1 MIEAGLFIHLI
12 YLSQI
17 RYMHNYIQYVKQVT
31 QTANGLKTPFYAL
44 MLVGLCLFITP
55 IAMAIEEPSYRVTT
69 QSEPFE
75 IREYP
80 PLIVAQVEVS
90 GDLSEASSAGFRLI
104 ANYIF
109 GNNIAVRD
117 GGLTTAEPA
126 PEKIAMTVPVIA
138 EGKGDQKTWLIQ
150 FVMPKQYTMDT
161 LPKPNNPQVKLIPIG
176 PQKLAVI
183 RFTGFV
189 GDDKV
194 QEKTAELMAWIKSRN
209 ALPLGNPRLARYNPP
224 WSIPWMRRNEVLIP
238 IQ

>member
-1 MIEAGLFIHLI
+1 MD
-12 YLSQI
+12 
-17 RYMHNYIQYVKQVT
+17 
-31 QTANGLKTPFYAL
+31 GLKTLFFAL
-44 MLVGLCLFITP
+44 MLIGLSLLTTP
-55 IAMAIEEPSYRVTT
+55 NAMATEEPSYRVTT

-80 PLIVAQVEVS
+80 PLIVAQVEVP

-117 GGLTTAEPA
+117 GGLTTAEPVS
-126 PEKIAMTVPVIA
+126 EKIAMTVPVIA
-138 EGKGDQKTWLIQ
+138 EGKADKKTWLIQ

-161 LPKPNNPQVKLIPIG
+161 LPKPNNSQVKLVPIG
-176 PQKLAVI
+176 PQKLAVV

-189 GDDKV
+189 GDEKV
-194 QEKTAELMAWIKSRN
+194 QEKTAELLVWIQSRN
-209 ALPLGNPRLARYNPP
+209 EVVSGNPRLARYNPP
-224 WSIPWMRRNEVLIP
+224 WSIPWMRRNEILIP

>member
-1 MIEAGLFIHLI
+1 MTLNKSRLTVQAWLLLGITFSFSLI
-12 YLSQI
+12 GS
-17 RYMHNYIQYVKQVT
+17 
-31 QTANGLKTPFYAL
+31 
-44 MLVGLCLFITP
+44 P
-55 IAMAIEEPSYRVTT
+55 IAMATEEPSYRVVE

-75 IREYP
+75 IRQYS
-80 PLIVAQVEVS
+80 PLIVAQVEVP

-109 GNNIAVRD
+109 GNNIAVRE
-117 GGLTTAEPA
+117 GGVNMAEPV

-161 LPKPNNPQVKLIPIG
+161 LPKPNNPQVKLLPIG
-176 PQKLAVI
+176 SQKLAVI

-189 GDDKV
+189 SDDKV
-194 QEKTAELMAWIKSRN
+194 QEKTAELLTWIKSRN
-209 ALPLGNPRLARYNPP
+209 ELPLGNPRLARYNPP
-224 WSIPWMRRNEVLIP
+224 WSIPWMRRNEILIP

>member
-1 MIEAGLFIHLI
+1 M
-12 YLSQI
+12 QI
-17 RYMHNYIQYVKQVT
+17 WF
-31 QTANGLKTPFYAL
+31 QTAIAL
-44 MLVGLCLFITP
+44 SLFLIGAP
-55 IAMAIEEPSYRVTT
+55 LAMAIEEPSYRVTEKA
-69 QSEPFE
+69 EPFE
-75 IREYP
+75 IREYS
-80 PLIVAQVEVS
+80 PLIVAQVEVP

-161 LPKPNNPQVKLIPIG
+161 LPKPNNPQVKLVPMG

-224 WSIPWMRRNEVLIP
+224 WSIPWMRRNEILIP

>member
-1 MIEAGLFIHLI
+1 MTFNNPLFRAMPVWLSTGLTLSLLLI
-12 YLSQI
+12 G
-17 RYMHNYIQYVKQVT
+17 
-31 QTANGLKTPFYAL
+31 AAP
-44 MLVGLCLFITP
+44 
-55 IAMAIEEPSYRVTT
+55 AMAIEEPSYRVIT

-80 PLIVAQVEVS
+80 PLIVAQVEVP

-109 GNNIAVRD
+109 GNNISVRD
-117 GGLTTAEPA
+117 GGLTTAEPI

-138 EGKGDQKTWLIQ
+138 EGRGDQKTWLIQ
-150 FVMPKQYTMDT
+150 FVMPKQYTLET
-161 LPKPNNPQVKLIPIG
+161 LPKPNNPQVKLLAMG
-176 PQKLAVI
+176 PQKIAVI
-183 RFTGFV
+183 RFTGFIS
-189 GDDKV
+189 DEKV

-224 WSIPWMRRNEVLIP
+224 WSIPWMRRNEILIP

>member
-1 MIEAGLFIHLI
+1 
-12 YLSQI
+12 
-17 RYMHNYIQYVKQVT
+17 MHNSIQCVKQVT
-31 QTANGLKTPFYAL
+31 QTTIGLKTPFYAL
-44 MLVGLCLFITP
+44 MLVGLCLFTTP
-55 IAMAIEEPSYRVTT
+55 IAMATEEPSYRVTEKD
-69 QSEPFE
+69 EPFE

-109 GNNIAVRD
+109 GNNISVRD
-117 GGLTTAEPA
+117 GGQTTAEPA

-150 FVMPKQYTMDT
+150 FVMPKKYTMDT
-161 LPKPNNPQVKLIPIG
+161 LPKPNNPQVKLVPTG

-209 ALPLGNPRLARYNPP
+209 ALPLGSPRLARYNPP
-224 WSIPWMRRNEVLIP
+224 WSIPWMRRNEILIP

>member
-1 MIEAGLFIHLI
+1 MTFSNPRFREMQTWF
-12 YLSQI
+12 
-17 RYMHNYIQYVKQVT
+17 
-31 QTANGLKTPFYAL
+31 QTAITLS
-44 MLVGLCLFITP
+44 LFLIGAP
-55 IAMAIEEPSYRVTT
+55 IAMATEEPSYRVIT

-80 PLIVAQVEVS
+80 PLIVAQVEVP

-109 GNNIAVRD
+109 GNNISVRD

-161 LPKPNNPQVKLIPIG
+161 LPKPNNSQVKLVPIG

-189 GDDKV
+189 SDDKV

-209 ALPLGNPRLARYNPP
+209 MLPLGNPRLARYNPP
-224 WSIPWMRRNEVLIP
+224 WSIPWMRRNEILIP

>member
-1 MIEAGLFIHLI
+1 MTF
-12 YLSQI
+12 SNPRFSVI
-17 RYMHNYIQYVKQVT
+17 RT
-31 QTANGLKTPFYAL
+31 WLQTAIALSFFLIGL
-44 MLVGLCLFITP
+44 P
-55 IAMAIEEPSYRVTT
+55 IAMATEEPSYRVMT

-80 PLIVAQVEVS
+80 PLIVAQVEVP

-109 GNNIAVRD
+109 GNNISVRD
-117 GGLTTAEPA
+117 GGLTTAEPV

-161 LPKPNNPQVKLIPIG
+161 LPKPNNPEVKLLAVG

-194 QEKTAELMAWIKSRN
+194 EEKTAELMAWIKSRN
-209 ALPLGNPRLARYNPP
+209 TLPLGNPRLARYNPP
-224 WSIPWMRRNEVLIP
+224 WSIPWMRRNEILIP

>member
-1 MIEAGLFIHLI
+1 MTFSNPIFRPMRAWLQNAITLSLFLI
-12 YLSQI
+12 GVPL
-17 RYMHNYIQYVKQVT
+17 
-31 QTANGLKTPFYAL
+31 
-44 MLVGLCLFITP
+44 
-55 IAMAIEEPSYRVTT
+55 AMATEEPSYRVIT

-80 PLIVAQVEVS
+80 PLIVAQVEVP

-109 GNNIAVRD
+109 GNNISVRD
-117 GGLTTAEPA
+117 GGLTTAEPV

-138 EGKGDQKTWLIQ
+138 EGKDDQKSWLIQ

-194 QEKTAELMAWIKSRN
+194 QQKTAELMAWIKSRN
-209 ALPLGNPRLARYNPP
+209 ELPLGNPRLARYNPP
-224 WSIPWMRRNEVLIP
+224 WSIPWLRRNEVLIP

>member
-1 MIEAGLFIHLI
+1 MTLTNPLYRAMQAWIQIGIA
-12 YLSQI
+12 LS
-17 RYMHNYIQYVKQVT
+17 
-31 QTANGLKTPFYAL
+31 F
-44 MLVGLCLFITP
+44 FP
-55 IAMAIEEPSYRVTT
+55 IGVSTAMATEEPSYRVIL
-69 QSEPFE
+69 QAEPFE
-75 IREYP
+75 IREYA
-80 PLIVAQVEVS
+80 PLIVAQVEVP
-90 GDLSEASSAGFRLI
+90 GDLSEASSTGFRLI

-117 GGLTTAEPA
+117 GGVNLAEPA

-161 LPKPNNPQVKLIPIG
+161 LPKPNNPQVKLLAIG

-194 QEKTAELMAWIKSRN
+194 QAKTAELIAWIKSRN

-224 WSIPWMRRNEVLIP
+224 WSIPWMRRNEILIP

>member
-1 MIEAGLFIHLI
+1 MTFSNPLFRVMQAWLPTAITLSLFLI
-12 YLSQI
+12 GAPL
-17 RYMHNYIQYVKQVT
+17 
-31 QTANGLKTPFYAL
+31 
-44 MLVGLCLFITP
+44 
-55 IAMAIEEPSYRVTT
+55 AMATEEPSYRVIT

-80 PLIVAQVEVS
+80 PLIVAQVEVP

-117 GGLTTAEPA
+117 GGLTTAEPVS
-126 PEKIAMTVPVIA
+126 EKIAMTVPVIA

-161 LPKPNNPQVKLIPIG
+161 LPKPNNSQVKLIAMG

-209 ALPLGNPRLARYNPP
+209 MLPLGNPRLARYNPP
-224 WSIPWMRRNEVLIP
+224 WSIPWMRRNEILIP
-238 IQ
+238 VQ

>member
-1 MIEAGLFIHLI
+1 MI
-12 YLSQI
+12 LSNP
-17 RYMHNYIQYVKQVT
+17 RFSGTWNPFRAMWVW
-31 QTANGLKTPFYAL
+31 LKTSLAL
-44 MLVGLCLFITP
+44 PLFLIGVP
-55 IAMAIEEPSYRVTT
+55 LAMATEEPSYRVT
-69 QSEPFE
+69 QQAEPFE
-75 IREYP
+75 IRQYA
-80 PLIVAQVEVS
+80 PLIVAQVEVP

-117 GGLTTAEPA
+117 GGVNMAEPA

-150 FVMPKQYTMDT
+150 FVMPKQYTLET
-161 LPKPNNPQVKLIPIG
+161 LPKPNNPQVKLLAMG

-189 GDDKV
+189 SDDKV

-209 ALPLGNPRLARYNPP
+209 ELQLGNPRLARYNPP
-224 WSIPWMRRNEVLIP
+224 WSIPWMRRNEILIP

>member
-1 MIEAGLFIHLI
+1 MTFSNSLYRAIQIWFQTGVALSLFLI
-12 YLSQI
+12 G
-17 RYMHNYIQYVKQVT
+17 
-31 QTANGLKTPFYAL
+31 A
-44 MLVGLCLFITP
+44 P
-55 IAMAIEEPSYRVTT
+55 IAMATEEPSYRVVT

-75 IREYP
+75 IRQYA
-80 PLIVAQVEVS
+80 PLIVAQVEVL

-109 GNNIAVRD
+109 GNNIAVR
-117 GGLTTAEPA
+117 GGGVNMAEPV

-150 FVMPKQYTMDT
+150 FVMPKQYALET
-161 LPKPNNPQVKLIPIG
+161 LPKPNNAQVKLLAMG

-194 QEKTAELMAWIKSRN
+194 QEKTAELMAWIKSKN

-224 WSIPWMRRNEVLIP
+224 WSIPWMRRNEILIP

>member
-1 MIEAGLFIHLI
+1 MTF
-12 YLSQI
+12 
-17 RYMHNYIQYVKQVT
+17 N
-31 QTANGLKTPFYAL
+31 NTPFHAMQVWLQIGIAL
-44 MLVGLCLFITP
+44 SLFLIGAP
-55 IAMAIEEPSYRVTT
+55 LAMATEEPSYRVTEKA
-69 QSEPFE
+69 EPFE

-80 PLIVAQVEVS
+80 PLIVAQVEVP
-90 GDLSEASSAGFRLI
+90 GDLSEASSTGFRLI

-109 GNNIAVRD
+109 GNNISVRD
-117 GGLTTAEPA
+117 GGLSTAEPA

-138 EGKGDQKTWLIQ
+138 EGRGDQKTWLIQ

-161 LPKPNNPQVKLIPIG
+161 LPKPNNPQVKLVAIA

-224 WSIPWMRRNEVLIP
+224 WSIPWMRRNEILIP

>member
-1 MIEAGLFIHLI
+1 MTLDKSSFTVRTWLLLGMVFSFSFIE
-12 YLSQI
+12 S
-17 RYMHNYIQYVKQVT
+17 
-31 QTANGLKTPFYAL
+31 
-44 MLVGLCLFITP
+44 P
-55 IAMAIEEPSYRVTT
+55 IAMATEEPSYRIVV
-69 QSEPFE
+69 QLEPFE
-75 IREYP
+75 IRQYP
-80 PLIVAQVEVS
+80 PMIVAQVEVP

-109 GNNIAVRD
+109 GNNISVRD

-138 EGKGDQKTWLIQ
+138 EGKGGQKTWLIQ

-161 LPKPNNPQVKLIPIG
+161 LPKPNNPQVKLLPMG

-183 RFTGFV
+183 RFTGFIS
-189 GDDKV
+189 DDKV

-209 ALPLGNPRLARYNPP
+209 EIALGNPRLARYNPP
-224 WSIPWMRRNEVLIP
+224 WSIPWMRRNEILIP

>member
-1 MIEAGLFIHLI
+1 MTFSNSLYRAIQIWFQTGVALSFFLI
-12 YLSQI
+12 GAPL
-17 RYMHNYIQYVKQVT
+17 
-31 QTANGLKTPFYAL
+31 
-44 MLVGLCLFITP
+44 
-55 IAMAIEEPSYRVTT
+55 AMATEEPIYRVTE
-69 QSEPFE
+69 QAEPFE
-75 IREYP
+75 IRQYA
-80 PLIVAQVEVS
+80 PLIVAQVEVP

-117 GGLTTAEPA
+117 GSANMAEPV

-150 FVMPKQYTMDT
+150 FVMPKQYTLET
-161 LPKPNNPQVKLIPIG
+161 LPKPNNPQVKLLAMG

-209 ALPLGNPRLARYNPP
+209 MLPLGNPRLARYNPP
-224 WSIPWMRRNEVLIP
+224 WSIPWMRRNEILIP

>member
-1 MIEAGLFIHLI
+1 MTFNNPLFRAMPVWLSAGLTLSLLLI
-12 YLSQI
+12 G
-17 RYMHNYIQYVKQVT
+17 
-31 QTANGLKTPFYAL
+31 AAP
-44 MLVGLCLFITP
+44 
-55 IAMAIEEPSYRVTT
+55 AMAIEEPSYRVIT

-80 PLIVAQVEVS
+80 PLIVAQVEVP

-109 GNNIAVRD
+109 GNNISVRD
-117 GGLTTAEPA
+117 GGLTTAEPV

-150 FVMPKQYTMDT
+150 FVMPKQYTLET
-161 LPKPNNPQVKLIPIG
+161 LPKPNNPQVKLLAMG
-176 PQKLAVI
+176 PQKIAVI
-183 RFTGFV
+183 RFTGFNS
-189 GDDKV
+189 DEKV

-209 ALPLGNPRLARYNPP
+209 ARPLGSPRLARYNPP
-224 WSIPWMRRNEVLIP
+224 WSIPWMRRNEILIP

>member
-1 MIEAGLFIHLI
+1 MAFSNPVFRAIRAGL
-12 YLSQI
+12 
-17 RYMHNYIQYVKQVT
+17 
-31 QTANGLKTPFYAL
+31 QTAIILSFFLIGAPL
-44 MLVGLCLFITP
+44 
-55 IAMAIEEPSYRVTT
+55 AMATEEPSYRVIT

-80 PLIVAQVEVS
+80 PLIVAQVEVP

-109 GNNIAVRD
+109 GNNISVR
-117 GGLTTAEPA
+117 GSGLTTAEPA

-150 FVMPKQYTMDT
+150 FVMPKQYTLET
-161 LPKPNNPQVKLIPIG
+161 LPKPNNPQVKLLGIG

-189 GDDKV
+189 SDDKV

-209 ALPLGNPRLARYNPP
+209 ALALGNPRLARYNPP
-224 WSIPWMRRNEVLIP
+224 WSIPWMRRNEILIP

>member
-1 MIEAGLFIHLI
+1 MTFNNPLYRA
-12 YLSQI
+12 SQI
-17 RYMHNYIQYVKQVT
+17 WAQI
-31 QTANGLKTPFYAL
+31 GIAL
-44 MLVGLCLFITP
+44 SFFLIGVPL
-55 IAMAIEEPSYRVTT
+55 AMATEEPSYRVIT
-69 QSEPFE
+69 QSESFE

-80 PLIVAQVEVS
+80 PLIVAQVEVP

-117 GGLTTAEPA
+117 GGLTTAEPV

-161 LPKPNNPQVKLIPIG
+161 LPKPNNSQVKLIPIG

-209 ALPLGNPRLARYNPP
+209 MLPLGNPRLARYNPP
-224 WSIPWMRRNEVLIP
+224 WSIPWMRRNEILIP

>member
-1 MIEAGLFIHLI
+1 MTFNNPLFRAMPVWLSTGVALSLLLI
-12 YLSQI
+12 G
-17 RYMHNYIQYVKQVT
+17 
-31 QTANGLKTPFYAL
+31 ATP
-44 MLVGLCLFITP
+44 
-55 IAMAIEEPSYRVTT
+55 AMAIEEPSYRVIT

-80 PLIVAQVEVS
+80 PLIVAQVEVP

-109 GNNIAVRD
+109 GNNISVRD
-117 GGLTTAEPA
+117 GGLTTTEPV

-138 EGKGDQKTWLIQ
+138 EGKGDQRTWLIQ
-150 FVMPKQYTMDT
+150 FVMPKQYTLET
-161 LPKPNNPQVKLIPIG
+161 LPKPNNPQVKLLAMG
-176 PQKLAVI
+176 PQKIAVI
-183 RFTGFV
+183 RFTGFIS
-189 GDDKV
+189 DEKV

-224 WSIPWMRRNEVLIP
+224 WSIPWMRRNEILIP

>member
-1 MIEAGLFIHLI
+1 M
-12 YLSQI
+12 QI
-17 RYMHNYIQYVKQVT
+17 WF
-31 QTANGLKTPFYAL
+31 QTAIAL
-44 MLVGLCLFITP
+44 SLFLIGAP
-55 IAMAIEEPSYRVTT
+55 LAMAIEEPSYRVTEKA
-69 QSEPFE
+69 EPFE
-75 IREYP
+75 IREYS
-80 PLIVAQVEVS
+80 PLIVAQVEVT

-161 LPKPNNPQVKLIPIG
+161 LPKPNNPQVKLMPIG

-209 ALPLGNPRLARYNPP
+209 ALQLGNPRLARYNPP
-224 WSIPWMRRNEVLIP
+224 WSIPWMRRNEILIP

>member
-1 MIEAGLFIHLI
+1 MQTWFWTAIALSLFLI
-12 YLSQI
+12 GAPL
-17 RYMHNYIQYVKQVT
+17 
-31 QTANGLKTPFYAL
+31 
-44 MLVGLCLFITP
+44 
-55 IAMAIEEPSYRVTT
+55 AMAIEEPSYRVIT
-69 QSEPFE
+69 QSESFE

-80 PLIVAQVEVS
+80 PLIVAQVEVP

-117 GGLTTAEPA
+117 GGVNMAEPV

-176 PQKLAVI
+176 PQKIAVI
-183 RFTGFV
+183 RFTGFIS
-189 GDDKV
+189 DDKV
-194 QEKTAELMAWIKSRN
+194 QEKTTELMAWIKSRN

-224 WSIPWMRRNEVLIP
+224 WSIPWMRRNEILIP

>member
-1 MIEAGLFIHLI
+1 MQVWLQIGIALSIFLI
-12 YLSQI
+12 GVPL
-17 RYMHNYIQYVKQVT
+17 
-31 QTANGLKTPFYAL
+31 
-44 MLVGLCLFITP
+44 
-55 IAMAIEEPSYRVTT
+55 AMATEEPSYRVIT

-80 PLIVAQVEVS
+80 PLIVAQVEVP
-90 GDLSEASSAGFRLI
+90 GDLSAASSAGFRLI

-109 GNNIAVRD
+109 GNNISVRD
-117 GGLTTAEPA
+117 GGVNMAEPV

-161 LPKPNNPQVKLIPIG
+161 LPKPNNPQVKLVQVG
-176 PQKLAVI
+176 SQKLAVI

-209 ALPLGNPRLARYNPP
+209 EIALGNPRLARYNPP
-224 WSIPWMRRNEVLIP
+224 WSIPWMRRNEILIP

>member
-1 MIEAGLFIHLI
+1 MTFNNPPFHAMQVWLQIGIALSLFLI
-12 YLSQI
+12 GAPL
-17 RYMHNYIQYVKQVT
+17 
-31 QTANGLKTPFYAL
+31 
-44 MLVGLCLFITP
+44 
-55 IAMAIEEPSYRVTT
+55 AMATEEPSYRVTEKA
-69 QSEPFE
+69 EPFE

-80 PLIVAQVEVS
+80 PLIVAQVEVP
-90 GDLSEASSAGFRLI
+90 GDLSEASSTGFRLI

-109 GNNIAVRD
+109 GNNISVRD
-117 GGLTTAEPA
+117 GGLSTAEPA

-138 EGKGDQKTWLIQ
+138 EGRGDQKTWLIQ

-161 LPKPNNPQVKLIPIG
+161 LPKPNNPQIKLVAIG

-224 WSIPWMRRNEVLIP
+224 WSIPWMRRNEILIP

>member
-1 MIEAGLFIHLI
+1 MQTWF
-12 YLSQI
+12 
-17 RYMHNYIQYVKQVT
+17 
-31 QTANGLKTPFYAL
+31 QTAIAL
-44 MLVGLCLFITP
+44 SLFLIGAP
-55 IAMAIEEPSYRVTT
+55 LAMAIEEPSYRVTEKA
-69 QSEPFE
+69 EPFE
-75 IREYP
+75 IREYS
-80 PLIVAQVEVS
+80 PLIVAQVEVP

-161 LPKPNNPQVKLIPIG
+161 LPKPNNPQVKLVPIG

-224 WSIPWMRRNEVLIP
+224 WSIPWMRRNEILIP

>member
-1 MIEAGLFIHLI
+1 MPHF
-12 YLSQI
+12 
-17 RYMHNYIQYVKQVT
+17 MQYVRQLT
-31 QTANGLKTPFYAL
+31 QSIGGLETSFFAL
-44 MLVGLCLFITP
+44 ILVGLFLFTTP
-55 IAMAIEEPSYRVTT
+55 IAMATEEPSYRVIT

-75 IREYP
+75 IRQYP
-80 PLIVAQVEVS
+80 PLIVAQVEVP

-109 GNNIAVRD
+109 GNNISVRD
-117 GGLTTAEPA
+117 GGLTTAEPV

-138 EGKGDQKTWLIQ
+138 EGKADKKTWLIQ

-161 LPKPNNPQVKLIPIG
+161 LPKPNNPQVKLVPIG

-189 GDDKV
+189 GDEKV
-194 QEKTAELMAWIKSRN
+194 QEKTAELMAWIQSKNEVVS
-209 ALPLGNPRLARYNPP
+209 GNPRLARYNPP
-224 WSIPWMRRNEVLIP
+224 WSIPWMRRNEILIP